1 MLCELFY
8 RKSSSMWTLSADH
21 WRYWSALT
29 DLTAFAR
36 VAACMASHHQQLLT
50 PCPAPPTRNPML
62 TGSGMPYLSH
72 GWLPRKDYLGNACWT
87 AMFCTVLCSI
97 FPYFLFLY
105 RVKGVVD
112 ISPCNT
118 TDVARAGCYFLPFH
132 APWSWGGESAHRA
145 QIRAVG
151 IQHPAFV
158 CLFFP
163 SSFSLKLFQPS
174 LERNG
179 ASLERAAS
187 QCEKHS
193 FREREN
199 TWL

>member
-1 MLCELFY
+1 MNFSTEKVVLCGLYLQTTEDTEVPSQTSLHSHVLLPAWPHTT
-8 RKSSSMWTLSADH
+8 SS
-21 WRYWSALT
+21 
-29 DLTAFAR
+29 
-36 VAACMASHHQQLLT
+36 CSHHALLHPLGT
-50 PCPAPPTRNPML
+50 PCWRAV
-62 TGSGMPYLSH
+62 GCHLSH
-72 GWLPRKDYLGNACWT
+72 GWLPRKDYLGNVCWT

-112 ISPCNT
+112 ISPGNT